1 MDASHDTLRA
11 TFWKPALSTGKGPR
25 YLRLASFIE
34 QSVADGRLWPGDR
47 LPAQR
52 ELASWLGIDFTT
64 VTRAYNRARDRH
76 AIEGRGPLGTF
87 VSTPR
92 IAIDQ
97 VLDLGGRRL
106 VKSGDR
112 AGARRQIGELQG
124 RTHRLVSA
132 VVVAE
137 GTGCVWQHV
146 ADARLTMRPLSAV
159 SIERYLD
166 EAGEGIFGSVGAYHL
181 EGVGVRLFE
190 AIEGDY
196 FTILGLPLLPLIG
209 WLRARG
215 LIDQEN
221 TP

>member
-1 MDASHDTLRA
+1 MTPLI
-11 TFWKPALSTGKGPR
+11 
-25 YLRLASFIE
+25 LASTSAARKSLLAQAGLTFASLAAPVDERALEAPLIAAGE
-34 QSVADGRLWPGDR
+34 PSEAIALVLARAKAEAVLALRPG
-47 LPAQR
+47 AVVIG
-52 ELASWLGIDFTT
+52 A
-64 VTRAYNRARDRH
+64 
-76 AIEGRGPLGTF
+76 
-87 VSTPR
+87 
-92 IAIDQ
+92 DQ

-106 VKSGDR
+106 VKPGDR

>member
-1 MDASHDTLRA
+1 
-11 TFWKPALSTGKGPR
+11 
-25 YLRLASFIE
+25 
-34 QSVADGRLWPGDR
+34 
-47 LPAQR
+47 
-52 ELASWLGIDFTT
+52 
-64 VTRAYNRARDRH
+64 
-76 AIEGRGPLGTF
+76 
-87 VSTPR
+87 
-92 IAIDQ
+92 
-97 VLDLGGRRL
+97 
-106 VKSGDR
+106 
-112 AGARRQIGELQG
+112 
-124 RTHRLVSA
+124 
-132 VVVAE
+132 
-137 GTGCVWQHV
+137 
-146 ADARLTMRPLSAV
+146 MRPLSAV